1 MLTMMSLL
9 WMVLLPWLLL
19 MILVMMTVMLLQK
32 IVADH
37 DDVIAVDGIVASPV
51 FDDDGDTGTE
61 DWC

>member
-1 MLTMMSLL
+1 MVMSLL
-9 WMVLLPWLLL
+9 CGILLLL
-19 MILVMMTVMLLQK
+19 MMMVMVILLQK

-37 DDVIAVDGIVASPV
+37 DIIAVDGIVASPV